1 MAASTMS
8 LSSSPALAGKAAA
21 KIVPS
26 SVFGEG
32 RVTMRKTA
40 AKAKPAAASGSP
52 WYGPD
57 ASSTSAHCPASRRP
71 TSPASSR
78 ETTAGTQRGSRPT
91 PRHSPRTGSSR

>member
-8 LSSSPALAGKAAA
+8 LSSPALAGKAAA
-21 KIVPS
+21 KIAPS

-40 AKAKPAAASGSP
+40 AKPKPAAASGSP

-57 ASSTSAHCPASRRP
+57 RVLYLGPLSGEPPSYLS
-71 TSPASSR
+71 SPA
-78 ETTAGTQRGSRPT
+78 TTAGTPRGSRPT
-91 PRHSPRTGSSR
+91 PRRSPRTGSLR